1 MVRKYHRDVSPPD
14 CAEYTR
20 RFIEVQEA
28 YETLSD
34 PRRGCV
40 SLSPPGGGLMSYV
53 VSGFHYAEY
62 GKLDDQS
69 YIALEERPGWKIHQ
83 QDQLAELKRRS
94 VNKDSGGNL
103 SWGARARR
111 QRAES

>member
-1 MVRKYHRDVSPPD
+1 MVRKYHTDVLPPD
-14 CAEYTR
+14 CAEEYTW

-34 PRRGCV
+34 PRRRCF
-40 SLSPPGGGLMSYV
+40 SLSPPGGGLMRLS
-53 VSGFHYAEY
+53 SADEY

-69 YIALEERPGWKIHQ
+69 YIELEERPGWKIHQ